1 MTKRIVFVS
10 YSRKDSSQVEK
21 AVELL
26 EAGGAD
32 IFRDIDDIQFGDR
45 WEDVIRAKLAEA
57 ERVLVFWSQHAQVS
71 EWVQRE
77 WSIAL
82 SMHKRVVPILLD
94 QTPLPTELGQFHALS
109 NFILPMSKPNQE
121 QSPKSSSRWVV
132 ILGAAGLAVVLG
144 FAGFYAKNASYSTQ
158 TPPLLEDSAN
168 SAVETGAGAL
178 VGNNQN
184 SANSVQDSE
193 DTPSSTANGSDPS
206 APVDNLIVPAPAKPA
221 VNMPSSQTAEPVR
234 ERSQDYWVGLSIFMA
249 FFAIIGYSVWKRR
262 QHHKKQLQAGEQL
275 VKAIFQE

>member
-1 MTKRIVFVS
+1 M
-10 YSRKDSSQVEK
+10 SSK
-21 AVELL
+21 T
-26 EAGGAD
+26 D
-32 IFRDIDDIQFGDR
+32 
-45 WEDVIRAKLAEA
+45 K
-57 ERVLVFWSQHAQVS
+57 
-71 EWVQRE
+71 
-77 WSIAL
+77 
-82 SMHKRVVPILLD
+82 
-94 QTPLPTELGQFHALS
+94 
-109 NFILPMSKPNQE
+109 
-121 QSPKSSSRWVV
+121 
-132 ILGAAGLAVVLG
+132 
-144 FAGFYAKNASYSTQ
+144 GFYAKNASYSTQ